1 MTIETNITKM
11 FGIKHP
17 IFSAA
22 MGPFYTT
29 DLCVAV
35 SEAGGLGVLS
45 HTSIA
50 RGANI
55 GTETTTQSVRST
67 ADLNAQ
73 SARLGAD
80 TVKAMKE
87 NMEFVVEHTDKPF
100 GFNIRTSRNEIQA
113 PKMCSEIPKFI
124 MENPKIRDQCIY
136 ALTSAGSSKILPQ
149 SKSFQEL
156 KKQSGIKHFHV
167 APALWL
173 ADKCVA
179 SGVDGMVVTG
189 GEGGGHQSYEKVAT
203 LVLLQQVNEK
213 YPDFPIIACGGFAT
227 GSGLAAALS
236 MGAGGIAMG
245 SRFIASKDSEFH
257 DNYKNVV
264 PPSKAQDT
272 ILVTGALGPIRLW
285 KNEYSLHHG
294 LVADKEEKIA
304 EEQARAALSR
314 EDMIKEYIESAN
326 AYLAAYR
333 GDVKSGAVLL
343 GQSIGIIN
351 SIESVSDI
359 INNIVSKA
367 EKLIK
372 NVAANIK

>member
-45 HTSIA
+45 HTTIK
-50 RGANI
+50 RGADI
-55 GTETTTQSVRST
+55 GTETTTS
-67 ADLNAQ
+67 

-80 TVKAMKE
+80 AVEAMKE
-87 NMEFVVEHTDKPF
+87 NMKFVVE
-100 GFNIRTSRNEIQA
+100 NEIQA
-113 PKMCSEIPKFI
+113 PKLCSEIPKFI
-124 MENPKIRDQCIY
+124 MENQRIRDQCIY
-136 ALTSAGSSKILPQ
+136 ALTSAGSSKTLPQ

-156 KKQSGIKHFHV
+156 KKSSEIKHFHV

-189 GEGGGHQSYEKVAT
+189 GEGGGHQSYEKVST
-203 LVLLQQVNEK
+203 LVLLQQVQK
-213 YPDFPIIACGGFAT
+213 KHPDFPVIACGGFAT
-227 GSGLAAALS
+227 GAGLAAALS
-236 MGAGGIAMG
+236 MGAGGVAMG
-245 SRFIASKDSEFH
+245 SRFIASKDAEFH
-257 DNYKNVV
+257 EGYKGVV
-264 PPSKAQDT
+264 PPSKASDT

-294 LVADKEEKIA
+294 LVEDKQAKMA
-304 EEQARAALSR
+304 EEQKMAQLSR
-314 EDMIKEYIESAN
+314 EDMIKELAN

-343 GQSIGIIN
+343 GQSIGVID

-359 INNIVSKA
+359 INDIVSEA
-367 EKLIK
+367 ESLIK
-372 NVAANIK
+372 NAAANIK